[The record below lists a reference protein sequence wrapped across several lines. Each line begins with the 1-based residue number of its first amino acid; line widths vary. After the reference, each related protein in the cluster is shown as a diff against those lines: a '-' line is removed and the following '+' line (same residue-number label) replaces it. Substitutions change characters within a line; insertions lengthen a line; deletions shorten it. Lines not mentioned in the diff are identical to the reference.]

1 MAALEK
7 VYPCLT
13 CGQDIKLER
22 KDNRWLRWNLD
33 GTVHIDPKKKTTTS
47 TTTTTKQEAPPQ
59 QQQHQQQK
67 FLQDENRLLVI
78 DENRLLNLEK
88 DLSSLKGYVRSLV
101 TQVQLLRQEVDKIRK
116 CLIK

>member
-47 TTTTTKQEAPPQ
+47 TTTTTTKQEAPPQ

-67 FLQDENRLLVI
+67 FLQ